1 VVVVPDEVVALDPG
15 QVEVDERKHM
25 FVMVSQ
31 Q

>member
-1 VVVVPDEVVALDPG
+1 VVPEDVVALDPG
-15 QVEVDERKHM
+15 HVDVIDRKHM